1 MSTILGLGLVLLAA
15 GLLLLFSYRA
25 QKAKS
30 FFRDIPAL
38 TRLQH
43 ATDLTV
49 EDGTRLHIS
58 LGRGELQKPQGA
70 ATLAGLG
77 LLRNTAEHTALS
89 DRAPIVTSGDS
100 ALAILSRDTLEA
112 AYKAAVAKELY
123 NPANGRLTGLTP
135 FSYAAGSIPTIR
147 DEAAST
153 NIILGNFGSEV
164 SLLTDASE
172 RANTFSVGA
181 ADTPAA
187 QAIIY
192 ASVNDPLIGEE
203 LFAAGA
209 YTSANGSHKASLRVQ
224 DILRWLVILAIMGG
238 SVWRL
243 MGLP

>member
-1 MSTILGLGLVLLAA
+1 MNIVLGLGLVLLAA
-15 GLLLLFSYRA
+15 GLLLLFTFRA
-25 QKAKS
+25 QNFKS
-30 FFRDIPAL
+30 FFREISAI
-38 TRLQH
+38 THLQH

-77 LLRNTAEHTALS
+77 MLRNTAEHTALS
-89 DRAPIVTSGDS
+89 DRASIVTSGDGT
-100 ALAILSRDTLEA
+100 LAILSRDTLQA
-112 AYKAAVAKELY
+112 AYKAAAAEELY

-209 YTSANGSHKASLRVQ
+209 YTSANDSYKASLRVQ
-224 DILRWLVILAIMGG
+224 DILRWLVILVIVGG
-238 SVWRL
+238 SGLKL
-243 MGLP
+243 MGLL